1 MKFRVIFLLMAACTF
16 FTSYAAEKDKYLNI
30 VYIGNSIT
38 YGAGVEDRLHN
49 APPVKASMFLR
60 QKPDIKSVQFS
71 NQGVSG
77 ATTVDF
83 LPSTNTLFPK
93 VTAAADQF
101 ATEDW
106 AMLLFSVMLG
116 TNDSAIKGPNGS
128 PVSPS
133 QYKENMKTILDAFLE
148 KYPGCKIVVHRPIWY
163 SPNTHNGALYLK
175 EGLKRLKKY
184 YPHYRILL
192 KLGIPII
199 IGQLG
204 VIILGFATAVFS
216 LSDDHLKICRCDP
229 DHVAIFHR
237 TGALRSKALLINI
250 RPVRTVQIRD
260 SIPAAASADLAVNP
274 ADHPAECQRGI
285 NCGRILSDYKFILCH
300 LDLCPHGSV
309 HRHQVQR
316 PGACVLRRL
325 RLFPRTDRL
334 PSHHTPEI
342 LQGESP
348 V

>member
-116 TNDSAIKGPNGS
+116 TNDSTHS
-128 PVSPS
+128 TT
-133 QYKENMKTILDAFLE
+133 KTIPYIGNRF
-148 KYPGCKIVVHRPIWY
+148 
-163 SPNTHNGALYLK
+163 
-175 EGLKRLKKY
+175 
-184 YPHYRILL
+184 YRIHLSRNSL
-192 KLGIPII
+192 DR
-199 IGQLG
+199 
-204 VIILGFATAVFS
+204 FFS
-216 LSDDHLKICRCDP
+216 
-229 DHVAIFHR
+229 
-237 TGALRSKALLINI
+237 
-250 RPVRTVQIRD
+250 
-260 SIPAAASADLAVNP
+260 
-274 ADHPAECQRGI
+274 
-285 NCGRILSDYKFILCH
+285 
-300 LDLCPHGSV
+300 
-309 HRHQVQR
+309 
-316 PGACVLRRL
+316 
-325 RLFPRTDRL
+325 
-334 PSHHTPEI
+334 
-342 LQGESP
+342 
-348 V
+348 

>member
-133 QYKENMKTILDAFLE
+133 QYKENMKTILDALLE

-184 YPHYRILL
+184 YPQLKRLVKEYRETYPGRVF
-192 KLGIPII
+192 LG
-199 IGQLG
+199 
-204 VIILGFATAVFS
+204 
-216 LSDDHLKICRCDP
+216 D
-229 DHVAIFHR
+229 
-237 TGALRSKALLINI
+237 TGAFNYYEKYHLTK
-250 RPVRTVQIRD
+250 VQAED
-260 SIPAAASADLAVNP
+260 GNSGVFYLHPNKEGAADLGQFWCDA
-274 ADHPAECQRGI
+274 I
-285 NCGRILSDYKFILCH
+285 Y
-300 LDLCPHGSV
+300 SV
-309 HRHQVQR
+309 
-316 PGACVLRRL
+316 LK
-325 RLFPRTDRL
+325 
-334 PSHHTPEI
+334 
-342 LQGESP
+342 
-348 V
+348 